1 VLRINLNVLEKKK
14 KLPIKGDFWIFI
26 FLLIVLLGGCVAV
39 NWWVGVKIDYLKT
52 VEEQKTKEKRSLQS
66 LIAKVNNLKKDVEDI
81 QKKLEVIKKIR
92 QRQIL
97 PVLFIDALVSSLPG
111 DKIWYKSLSLASSG
125 SITITGVALDN
136 QVLSFYIEQLKKS
149 PYVKGVDIVVTT
161 RTKIGNYE
169 LVEFT
174 CNLRAGEA

>member
-97 PVLFIDALVSSLPG
+97 PVLFIDALISSLPE
-111 DKIWYKSLSLASSG
+111 DKIWYKDLNLDASG
-125 SITITGVALDN
+125 SITIIGVALDN

-149 PYVKGVDIVVTT
+149 PYIKMVDIVVTSK
-161 RTKIGNYE
+161 TKIGNYE